1 MKFSKPVVGIAI
13 AVLVVGAGVFAAFR
27 SSAEASCSTA
37 TYKPTIIAF
46 GDSLV
51 AGYGAPEGSDFVTKL
66 SEKIGIPITNYG
78 RNGDTSAQGLAR
90 ARALSD
96 RPDIVI
102 ILLGGN
108 DALQKVSV
116 AETKTNLAALIEL
129 FQSFQSKRIHV
140 VLVGVMGGFPSDPY
154 AAMFKDLAKEHG
166 VTYVPNA
173 LSGLFG
179 NADLMFDQVHPN
191 AAGYEKLAERLVPVL
206 NSECKAVAS
215 EKK

>member
-1 MKFSKPVVGIAI
+1 MGIVAVVLIIGIGI
-13 AVLVVGAGVFAAFR
+13 FVAFR
-27 SSAEASCSTA
+27 SSAQASCGAASYT
-37 TYKPTIIAF
+37 PTVIAF

-51 AGYGAPEGSDFVTKL
+51 AGYGAPQGSDFVTKL
-66 SEKIGIPITNYG
+66 SEKIGTPITNYG

-108 DALQKVSV
+108 DALQKVSTV
-116 AETKTNLAALIEL
+116 DTKANLSALVEL
-129 FQSFQSKRIHV
+129 FQSFQSKRIHI

-154 AAMFKDLAKEHG
+154 ASMFKDLAKEHG

-179 NADLMFDQVHPN
+179 NSDLMFDQVHPN

-215 EKK
+215 EK

>member
-1 MKFSKPVVGIAI
+1 MKFSKSVVAIAI
-13 AVLVVGAGVFAAFR
+13 VALLIGAGMFVAFR
-27 SSAEASCSTA
+27 SSAQTSCSTA

-51 AGYGAPEGSDFVTKL
+51 AGYGAPEGSGFVEKL
-66 SEKIGIPITNYG
+66 SEKIGIPVTNYG

-116 AETKTNLAALIEL
+116 TETKANLSALIEL
-129 FQSFQSKRIHV
+129 FQSYQSKRIHV

-154 AAMFKDLAKEHG
+154 ASMFKELAKEHG

-173 LSGLFG
+173 LAGLFG
-179 NADLMFDQVHPN
+179 NQDLMSDQVHPN
-191 AAGYEKLAERLVPVL
+191 AVGYEKLAERLVPVL
-206 NSECKAVAS
+206 NNECKAVAS
-215 EKK
+215 ER

>member
-1 MKFSKPVVGIAI
+1 M
-13 AVLVVGAGVFAAFR
+13 FAAFH
-27 SSAEASCSTA
+27 SSAAASCDTA
-37 TYKPTIIAF
+37 SYKPTIIAF

-78 RNGDTSAQGLAR
+78 RNGDTSAQGLTR

-116 AETKTNLAALIEL
+116 VETKANLSALIEL
-129 FQSFQSKRIHV
+129 FQSYQSKRIHV

-154 AAMFKDLAKEHG
+154 ASMFRDLKKEHG

-179 NADLMFDQVHPN
+179 NKDLMFDQVHPN

-206 NSECKAVAS
+206 NSECGAVAS
-215 EKK
+215 EK

>member
-1 MKFSKPVVGIAI
+1 MKISKPVVGIAI
-13 AVLVVGAGVFAAFR
+13 AVLVVGAGVFTAFR
-27 SSAEASCSTA
+27 SSAEASCSA
-37 TYKPTIIAF
+37 GSYKPTIIAF

-102 ILLGGN
+102 ILLAGN

-116 AETKTNLAALIEL
+116 AETKANLSALIEL
-129 FQSFQSKRIHV
+129 FQSYQSKRIHV

-154 AAMFKDLAKEHG
+154 ASMFKDLAKEHG

-179 NADLMFDQVHPN
+179 NKDLMFDQVHPN

-206 NSECKAVAS
+206 NSECKAVVS
-215 EKK
+215 EK